1 MEKEILTNDELS
13 EVAGGVVGTDAG
25 GGMTREKLDAR
36 LTSVGVFW
44 INEVHG
50 TGLAQ
55 NEALVPMGCSIN
67 IGEEICICHATYETK
82 TVKGYYDPKGSFTP
96 LAIVVSSFRSKGFG
110 LTQEVKAWDR

>member
-1 MEKEILTNDELS
+1 MEKEIFTNDELS

-36 LTSVGVFW
+36 LTSVGV
-44 INEVHG
+44 
-50 TGLAQ
+50 
-55 NEALVPMGCSIN
+55 
-67 IGEEICICHATYETK
+67 
-82 TVKGYYDPKGSFTP
+82 YDPQGSFTP